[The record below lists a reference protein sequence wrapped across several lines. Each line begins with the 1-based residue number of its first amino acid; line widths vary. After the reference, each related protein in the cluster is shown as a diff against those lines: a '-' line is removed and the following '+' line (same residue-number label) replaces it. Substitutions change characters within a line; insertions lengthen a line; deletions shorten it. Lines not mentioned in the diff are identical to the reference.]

1 MSPPQ
6 PAQELLKVAYSGTGT
21 GLKTAAAIALLTPQ
35 VRVADEKLQPHL
47 SLLFLSPLK
56 PNRAAERFPSHV
68 GRWML
73 ATARNRGAVRLHYW
87 PRLLAQNRWPST
99 RKPDWL
105 RLERAQ
111 SLHRSQ
117 DWARRPLPT
126 GVGVR
131 PAVSRRVR
139 QRVPVLPCCSAR
151 RHFRARLPL
160 SPEPDVEQNLH
171 VPEPRHQRHDRLHLF
186 VGLCAHRL
194 RFGRHVRRRLREV
207 LFDAVAVPRLPLPV
221 GH

>member
-1 MSPPQ
+1 MTP
-6 PAQELLKVAYSGTGT
+6 LL
-21 GLKTAAAIALLTPQ
+21 P
-35 VRVADEKLQPHL
+35 LQPHL

-56 PNRAAERFPSHV
+56 PNRAAESERFPTHV

-73 ATARNRGAVRLHYW
+73 ATARNRGPVRLRHW
-87 PRLLAQNRWPST
+87 PRLLAQDRCTDT

-111 SLHRSQ
+111 SLHRSPF
-117 DWARRPLPT
+117 WARRPLPT

-160 SPEPDVEQNLH
+160 SPEPDVEQDLH

-194 RFGRHVRRRLREV
+194 RFERHVRRRLREV